1 MKRSF
6 AEYSRASTAQVGTRA
21 KVPST
26 GNGYAVK
33 FLFSEPEMRAIV
45 RHGAEIQELSGAT
58 LSTTGELYPATAFQ
72 ELNISGP
79 DAEVVLSSAIY
90 TLTRI
95 VQVEGALTNGEGSV
109 PDGECR
115 LRTVVPTKAAAGI
128 IGKGG
133 ANITQMRATTQLHV
147 HVDKTALPPD
157 GGLLSEQ
164 IVSLSGPLAGLQTGL
179 AMVLD
184 HVHNMVG
191 EHWFAAWALSSNV
204 GLHFEGVALDL
215 SGKGMR
221 GGKGG
226 ELANNSLSGK
236 GPGLAVSGEVC
247 KFFARSGWCKF
258 GEACWHVH
266 SGGVA
271 QHGVS
276 AAAQPSS
283 GTGFSPAFSPFDE
296 SRGGT
301 DPTQAI
307 LQALGLGS
315 VSESNGSA
323 ASRAYPAAV
332 AASARKTICRFFA
345 LGQCAFGEN
354 CRNLHVDGAVPNKPE
369 SRELCIFFQ
378 KSGWCKWGD
387 GCHHI
392 HVGGPNARGA
402 PGEGYR

>member
-6 AEYSRASTAQVGTRA
+6 AEYNQASTAQAGTRA

-45 RHGAEIQELSGAT
+45 QHGAEIQELSGAT

-79 DAEVVLSSAIY
+79 DAEAVLSAAIY

-133 ANITQMRATTQLHV
+133 ANIAQMRATTQLYV

-204 GLHFEGVALDL
+204 GMHFEGIMLDL

-221 GGKGG
+221 GCKGG
-226 ELANNSLSGK
+226 ELANNSLGGK
-236 GPGLAVSGEVC
+236 GPGIGVSGEVC

-266 SGGVA
+266 SGVA
-271 QHGVS
+271 QQGVG

-283 GTGFSPAFSPFDE
+283 GKGFSSGFSPLDS
-296 SRGGT
+296 SGGT
-301 DPTQAI
+301 DPAQAI

-315 VSESNGSA
+315 VSESNENF

-332 AASARKTICRFFA
+332 AAGASKTICRFFA
-345 LGQCAFGEN
+345 SGQCSFGEN
-354 CRNLHVDGAVPNKPE
+354 CRNLHVNGTVPNKPE
-369 SRELCIFFQ
+369 SQEICMFFQ

-392 HVGGPNARGA
+392 HVGGPNAGGE